1 MRQCKNKQEKKQA
14 NGLLSMRIEK
24 FVFTSDNYLS
34 LYTRFSP
41 VYVLFML
48 LISICVTI
56 NDIWVASPIFLYFAL
71 HIP

>member
-56 NDIWVASPIFLYFAL
+56 NDI
-71 HIP
+71 